1 MFLFVSFE
9 IFGLF
14 VNPLTAYAK
23 YSWRY
28 RLDLPEPIQMHLS

>member
-1 MFLFVSFE
+1 MFLLVTSE
-9 IFGLF
+9 MLGLF

-28 RLDLPEPIQMHLS
+28 RLDLPQPIQMHLS